1 MVAEVEAEALS
12 AFHGTTSALERQV
25 EAMEDKFMLLHL
37 VSRRYIAE
45 LREESDFNACYNCV
59 DRLVIDVSLD
69 SVLMKTSLENAS
81 ADIRNHV

>member
-1 MVAEVEAEALS
+1 
-12 AFHGTTSALERQV
+12 
-25 EAMEDKFMLLHL
+25 MEDKFMLLHL
-37 VSRRYIAE
+37 VVRQCIAE

-69 SVLMKTSLENAS
+69 SALMETSFENAS